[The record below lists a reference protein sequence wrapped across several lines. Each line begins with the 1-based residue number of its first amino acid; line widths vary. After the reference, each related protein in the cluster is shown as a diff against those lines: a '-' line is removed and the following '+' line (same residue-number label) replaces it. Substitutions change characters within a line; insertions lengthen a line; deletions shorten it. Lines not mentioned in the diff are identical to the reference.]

1 MDEHGEHQDLH
12 SSGHQNVIPYI
23 HGRDECCI
31 AMCILKSRLS
41 LVVIGLAR
49 RESCVELEF
58 QRACLNPLPTRSF
71 YNSRLDSHIMTRGS
85 TGDPE
90 VVETLYNI

>member
-1 MDEHGEHQDLH
+1 MDEHGEHQDLCGLCH
-12 SSGHQNVIPYI
+12 WSIIPYV

-31 AMCILKSRLS
+31 TVCMLKSRLS
-41 LVVIGLAR
+41 LPVVGLAR

-58 QRACLNPLPTRSF
+58 QRACLDPLLAQSF
-71 YNSRLDSHIMTRGS
+71 YTSRPGSYIVTRCPIG
-85 TGDPE
+85 GPE